1 MLGEIAAKYYKMGYN
16 CAEATVRAGN
26 EFYNLGLCEHD
37 MRMMAG
43 FGGGFFTKDICGV
56 LSGAVAAI
64 SCRYV
69 ETKAHDNQDEIKA
82 VVQKMMKRFEEIM
95 GSRLCAEVKEKY
107 YTVEAKCCHEP
118 YTYGAPGFP
127 TPHFDLEFW
136 VRLPKNY
143 GTGAF

>member
-107 YTVEAKCCHEP
+107 YTVEAKCCGTVER
-118 YTYGAPGFP
+118 GAEV
-127 TPHFDLEFW
+127 LELVINEW
-136 VRLPKNY
+136 DAEREAVLKELANK
-143 GTGAF
+143 